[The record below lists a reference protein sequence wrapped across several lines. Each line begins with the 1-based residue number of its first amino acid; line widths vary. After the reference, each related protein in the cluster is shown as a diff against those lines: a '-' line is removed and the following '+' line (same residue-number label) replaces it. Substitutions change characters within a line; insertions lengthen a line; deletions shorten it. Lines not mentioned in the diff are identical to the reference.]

1 MTHTRPTPGDL
12 PRLFRARRVAF
23 ALLAAA
29 LAHALP
35 APAVA
40 QDGLPDTREELRRQ
54 FEASARK
61 LVALAEAMP
70 AETWAWRPMD
80 DVASVARVY
89 MHIARYNYYY
99 PHVALGVEPPDGLDY
114 DRWEEEVGDKAEAVA
129 ILTRSMDHVR
139 GVITGLSEAELA
151 AATELYGREV
161 ASWAV
166 LLQLVT
172 HMNEHL
178 GQSIAYAR
186 MNQVV
191 PPWSG

>member
-1 MTHTRPTPGDL
+1 LPG
-12 PRLFRARRVAF
+12 P
-23 ALLAAA
+23 AL
-29 LAHALP
+29 
-35 APAVA
+35 A

-70 AETWAWRPMD
+70 AETYAWRPMEG
-80 DVASVARVY
+80 VASVASVY

-99 PHVALGVEPPDGLDY
+99 PHVALGVEPPAGIDY
-114 DRWEEEVGDKAEAVA
+114 ERWEEEVGDKAHAVE
-129 ILTRSMDHVR
+129 ILAGSMDHVR
-139 GVITGLSEAELA
+139 GVIAGLTDAELE
-151 AATELYGREV
+151 AATELYGRDV

-186 MNQVV
+186 MKRVV